1 MNKLNHE
8 RPWWVYV
15 LGTFLVL
22 FGLLTIK
29 EGGSVLFF
37 DSAAKAEAGNYVPF
51 VLWFNFIAG
60 FAYVAASI
68 GIFIN
73 AKWTSRLSVII
84 AGFSAIV
91 LVALFVHIF
100 AGGLYETRTLVAMTL
115 RASIWTF
122 ASLLLIKHKHLQQR
136 SPV

>member
-1 MNKLNHE
+1 MLA
-8 RPWWVYV
+8 
-15 LGTFLVL
+15 TFLVL

-37 DSAAKAEAGNYVPF
+37 DSTAKAEAGNYVPF

-68 GIFIN
+68 GIFININ

-122 ASLLLIKHKHLQQR
+122 ASLLLIKHKHLQLR